1 MKNFLLELG
10 VKQEK
15 YNLLCDNQS
24 DIHLPKNPTFHSR
37 SKHSDIRHHWIRE
50 VLQEKLIHL
59 NKVHTDENW
68 LDFMIKVLPIKK
80 FENCCRGTDMATV
93 SG

>member
-15 YNLLCDNQS
+15 YNMLCDNQS
-24 DIHLPKNPTFHSR
+24 AIHLAKNPTFHSR
-37 SKHSDIRHHWIRE
+37 SKHIDIRHHWIRE
-50 VLQEKLIHL
+50 VLEEKLIHL

-68 LDFMIKVLPIKK
+68 SDFMTKVLPIKK
-80 FENCCRGTDMATV
+80 FEDCCKGTGMTTV